1 MGNVDTGQ
9 SGMTAPQTNIGAN
22 TNTTQFTPYVSGTPN
37 LGVTTPIGT
46 SQQGLTE
53 VAIPTYEQGLQRQA
67 EQFTQ
72 RAADQEQY
80 YQPQTLQEQQAAG
93 TAPVFENVLYRNNMG
108 MSMYIQHINGI
119 PSQPIPPGYYRVT
132 QFGTEAQ
139 TQAGSTA
146 QTAIGQNQGG
156 VVQGFSP
163 GGTPV
168 GREELEQAQRDLL
181 TQTYV
186 APGGAVG
193 AAPVSY
199 IDPNSYGSVIE
210 STAGQALPTAPIVQS
225 DQVAQIASATTA
237 DTPTQG
243 TTATV
248 TADKA
253 YSDIQSAVA
262 GMSPEQLAGLS
273 QTITAAQKTGT
284 SVL

>member
-119 PSQPIPPGYYRVT
+119 PS
-132 QFGTEAQ
+132 
-139 TQAGSTA
+139 
-146 QTAIGQNQGG
+146 
-156 VVQGFSP
+156 
-163 GGTPV
+163 
-168 GREELEQAQRDLL
+168 
-181 TQTYV
+181 
-186 APGGAVG
+186 
-193 AAPVSY
+193 
-199 IDPNSYGSVIE
+199 
-210 STAGQALPTAPIVQS
+210 
-225 DQVAQIASATTA
+225 
-237 DTPTQG
+237 
-243 TTATV
+243 
-248 TADKA
+248 A
-253 YSDIQSAVA
+253 YSTRI
-262 GMSPEQLAGLS
+262 L
-273 QTITAAQKTGT
+273 
-284 SVL
+284 